1 MPIRRIARTTLVFCS
16 IVALTGWT
24 GLSVS
29 SLRAEPPGS
38 ANEEGWVNL
47 FDGKTL
53 DGWIPT
59 GNKGSWT
66 VEDGMLVGRG
76 NTAHLF
82 TKTQYTDFEFKA
94 QVKTEKRANSGMY
107 FRAQLGAVDDKWPK
121 GYESQV
127 NNTHPDPQKTGSLY
141 GRSKV
146 LEQHARD
153 YEFWTQH
160 IICRGNHII
169 IKVNDKVVVD
179 YVDEKKSFKKGHLA
193 LQQHDPKSVVYY
205 KDLKVKPL

>member
-1 MPIRRIARTTLVFCS
+1 MLTSRCMRVSLVLFS
-16 IVALTGWT
+16 VFAVALWT
-24 GLSVS
+24 GSDAS
-29 SLRAEPPGS
+29 SLRAEAPK
-38 ANEEGWVNL
+38 ADKEGWISL

-59 GNKGSWT
+59 GDKEAWT
-66 VEDGMLVGRG
+66 VKDGMLVGRG

-82 TKTQYTDFEFKA
+82 TKTEYTDFEFKA

-107 FRAQLGAVDDKWPK
+107 FRTQLGGKWPK

-141 GRSKV
+141 GKSKV
-146 LEQHARD
+146 LKQHVKD

-160 IICRGNHII
+160 IICRGNHIV
-169 IKVNDKVVVD
+169 IKLNDKVVVD
-179 YVDEKKSFKKGHLA
+179 YVDKQNSFKKGHLA
-193 LQQHDPKSVVYY
+193 LQQHDPGSVVYY
-205 KDLKVKPL
+205 KDLKVKPLKE

>member
-1 MPIRRIARTTLVFCS
+1 MLIRRIMRRTLVFCS
-16 IVALTGWT
+16 IVAVAGWT

-29 SLRAEPPGS
+29 SLRAEPPEG
-38 ANEEGWVNL
+38 ADKEGWINL

-59 GNKGSWT
+59 GNKGAWT
-66 VEDGMLVGRG
+66 VKDGMLVGRG
-76 NTAHLF
+76 DMSHLF

-107 FRAQLGAVDDKWPK
+107 FRAQLSDSWPK

-141 GRSKV
+141 GMSKV
-146 LEQHARD
+146 LKQHAKD

-169 IKVNDKVVVD
+169 IKVNEKVVVD
-179 YVDEKKSFKKGHLA
+179 YVDEKNSFKKGHLA
-193 LQQHDPKSVVYY
+193 LQQHDPRSVVYY
-205 KDLKVKPL
+205 KDLKVKPLKE

>member
-1 MPIRRIARTTLVFCS
+1 MLIRPIMRRTLVFCS
-16 IVALTGWT
+16 IAAIAASV

-29 SLRAEPPGS
+29 ASGAEPS
-38 ANEEGWVNL
+38 AAADEKGWINL

-53 DGWIPT
+53 EGWIPT
-59 GNKGSWT
+59 GNKKAWT
-66 VEDGMLVGRG
+66 VEDGLLVGRG
-76 NTAHLF
+76 TTAHLF
-82 TKTQYTDFEFKA
+82 TKTEYTDFEFKA

-107 FRAQLGAVDDKWPK
+107 FRAQLGGNWPK

-141 GRSKV
+141 GISKV
-146 LEQHARD
+146 LKQHARD

-179 YVDEKKSFKKGHLA
+179 HIDKKNSFKKGHLA
-193 LQQHDPKSVVYY
+193 IQQHDPGSVVYY